1 MRALVVYESMWGNTR
16 QVATAIAEGLGGVP
30 VTEVN
35 DVGADDLK
43 DLDLLVV
50 GGPTHAFSMSRAS
63 TRREAAEKG
72 APAGHEGMG
81 IREWLD
87 ALPPDLTAAVAT
99 FDTRATKV
107 RHLPGSAARSAAKEI
122 KRHHRGRVVDQESFY
137 VLDMEGPLMEGE
149 LDRARAWAAA
159 LAHAVPASPR
169 T

>member
-1 MRALVVYESMWGNTR
+1 MKALVVYESMWGNTR
-16 QVATAIAEGLGGVP
+16 QVANAIAEGLGGVP
-30 VTEVN
+30 ATEVGTV
-35 DVGADDLK
+35 DADELK

-63 TRREAAEKG
+63 TRRDAAQKG
-72 APAGHEGMG
+72 ATGGHDDLG

-87 ALPPDLTAAVAT
+87 ALPSDLTAAVAT

-122 KRHHRGRVVDQESFY
+122 KRHHGGRVVDQESFY

-149 LDRARAWAAA
+149 LDRARSWAAS

-169 T
+169 S